1 MTPTEPGW
9 RSATSQ
15 FAQTWQRVTTD
26 PHAFFAEMPQ
36 AGGLGEPGMFLLIA
50 AAINAVGRLVL
61 GWGLGGMIGW
71 FVLQVVLSVVA
82 AALFTLIAQQLF
94 EGRAGFEPTFRVV
107 AYASAPLV
115 LAWVP
120 LVGTLAR
127 LYAAYLMM
135 RGIER
140 VHTVDTTRAVLTV
153 VLGVMATWLLML
165 PAAAWI

>member
-9 RSATSQ
+9 RSARHDFTR
-15 FAQTWQRVTTD
+15 TWQRVVTD
-26 PHAFFAEMPQ
+26 PHGFFAEMPQ
-36 AGGLGEPGMFLLIA
+36 VGGLGDPGTFLLICA
-50 AAINAVGRLVL
+50 ALNAVGHLIV
-61 GWGLGGMIGW
+61 GWGVSGMIGW
-71 FVLQVVLSVVA
+71 FVFQLVLSVVLA
-82 AALFTLIAQQLF
+82 GLLTLIAQQLF
-94 EGRAGFEPTFRVV
+94 DGRAGFEPTFRVV

-140 VHTVDTTRAVLTV
+140 VHALDATRAVLTV
-153 VLGVMATWLLML
+153 VLAVVAIWLLAL
-165 PAAAWI
+165 PSTAWI

>member
-9 RSATSQ
+9 RSAKSS
-15 FAQTWQRVTTD
+15 FAHTWQRVVTD

-36 AGGLGEPGMFLLIA
+36 AGGLGEPGTFLLIC
-50 AAINAVGRLVL
+50 AAINAVGHLIL
-61 GWGLGGMIGW
+61 GWGVWGMIGW
-71 FVLQVVLSVVA
+71 FVLHVVLSVVA

-94 EGRAGFEPTFRVV
+94 DGRAGFEPTFRVV
-107 AYASAPLV
+107 AYSSAPLV

-120 LVGTLAR
+120 IVGTVAR

-140 VHTVDTTRAVLTV
+140 VHAVDTTRAVLTV
-153 VLGVMATWLLML
+153 VLGVMAIWLLVL
-165 PAAAWI
+165 PAGI